1 MRKKEGY
8 LLKKV
13 LAIILVA
20 FLVNGCVSLRHFKRS
35 TFEINEGYLS
45 IKNINENLEKQ
56 MPVIEKIGRN
66 EVKIVSVTLFAAK
79 NPHRLVAEVEFI
91 FTSYEIPEGLPAI
104 ARFNTSISYD
114 KATHEFRLSQI
125 RLMQIRYL
133 KEELLEYLLP
143 QQRKFIPETLKA
155 KLQELILYKSKR
167 ELRSIKRIDVK
178 EGQIKVTF

>member
-1 MRKKEGY
+1 M
-8 LLKKV
+8 KKV
-13 LAIILVA
+13 LAIILVS
-20 FLVNGCVSLRHFKRS
+20 FLVNGCVSIRHFKRS

-56 MPVIEKIGRN
+56 MPIVEKVGKN

-104 ARFNTSISYD
+104 ARFNTSLNYD
-114 KATHEFRLSQI
+114 RTSHEFKLSQI

-143 QQRKFIPETLKA
+143 QQRKFIPETLKV

-167 ELRSIKRIDVK
+167 ELRTVKRVDVK

>member
-1 MRKKEGY
+1 MKKF
-8 LLKKV
+8 

-20 FLVNGCVSLRHFKRS
+20 FLVNGCVSIRHFNRS

-56 MPVIEKIGRN
+56 MPVVEKVGNN

-79 NPHRLVAEVEFI
+79 NPHRLVSEVEFI

-104 ARFNTSISYD
+104 ARFNTSLRYD

-125 RLMQIRYL
+125 RLMQIKFL

-143 QQRKFIPETLKA
+143 QQRKFIPDTLKA

-167 ELRSIKRIDVK
+167 ELRTVKKIDVK